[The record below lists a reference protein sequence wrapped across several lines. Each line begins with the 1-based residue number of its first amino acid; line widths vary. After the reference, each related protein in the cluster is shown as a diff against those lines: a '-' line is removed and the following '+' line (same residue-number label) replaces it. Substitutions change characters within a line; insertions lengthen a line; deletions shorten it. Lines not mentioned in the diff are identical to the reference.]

1 MSLRLSIPAELAS
14 PNQPAETRP
23 KQLEQWLNGLPLT
36 QLFDSTRAVCDSLAR
51 LNRTRLPVDER
62 LKLLEIYQPVL
73 NRLRAEIAEDY
84 NKAPL
89 PLPATSRQAV
99 NLARELLIEEAYAFK
114 VALLEKSSKMR
125 LFGAR
130 KQLVPLIEQ
139 VMRTLS
145 GALTLSYQSY
155 LPTPAGVW
163 HEMHELYRYAAQQK
177 LLEDEDP
184 LSPLSGVGASA
195 GSVGVI
201 YKQAVL
207 LALTDPYRLP
217 RVELPEVIR
226 IAAQLAPLTEL
237 RFGALP
243 GTQQLFVIHPETD
256 KPPKPAMQPGTDNEL
271 RGIEWIV
278 GTVLLV
284 HRLSEV
290 VAQLESEDQPIRNA
304 DALFSVPKDLLDR
317 LIQCWG
323 APPKRVFRRQAGQ
336 ATVQICSGINRI
348 CRLLGGAAQ
357 KGGARETSRM
367 NIPAFSDEP
376 LPEWDVIN
384 QSAGGFKLRGQPAGE
399 SGINV
404 GEIVAVQHRGMPG
417 VSIGVIRW
425 AQTFEDDSVE
435 FGVQMLGPRAE
446 AVSLEPVAGGRGTQK
461 ALLLPDIPALQQP
474 AAIVAMPGNYQPER
488 EFVLVLTKQV
498 DTIRA
503 AELLEKTACYELF
516 RFVAT

>member
-1 MSLRLSIPAELAS
+1 MSLRLSIPAALAS

-23 KQLEQWLNGLPLT
+23 KPLGQWLDSLPLT
-36 QLFDSTRAVCDSLAR
+36 QLFDSARAVCDELGR

-62 LKLLEIYQPVL
+62 LKLLEVYQPAL
-73 NRLRAEIAEDY
+73 SRLRAEIAEDY

-99 NLARELLIEEAYAFK
+99 NLARELLIEEAYAYK
-114 VALLEKSSKMR
+114 VALLEKSSKMM

-139 VMRTLS
+139 VMRTLAN
-145 GALTLSYQSY
+145 ALTLSYQSY

-163 HEMHELYRYAAQQK
+163 HEMHELYRYASQQK
-177 LLEDEDP
+177 LLEEEDT
-184 LSPLSGVGASA
+184 SGASPID
-195 GSVGVI
+195 VI

-207 LALTDPYRLP
+207 MALTDPYRLP
-217 RVELPEVIR
+217 RVELPEVVR
-226 IAAQLAPLTEL
+226 IAAHLAPLTEL

-243 GTQQLFVIHPETD
+243 GAQQLFVIHPETD
-256 KPPKPAMQPGTDNEL
+256 KPPKPAMQAGMDNEP
-271 RGIEWIV
+271 RGVEWVV

-290 VAQLESEDQPIRNA
+290 VTELESGTQRSHGT
-304 DALFSVPKDLLDR
+304 DALFSAPKDLLDR
-317 LIQCWG
+317 LVQCWG

-336 ATVQICSGINRI
+336 ATVQICSGINRL
-348 CRLLGGAAQ
+348 CRLLGSAAQ
-357 KGGARETSRM
+357 KGGSERETSRL
-367 NIPAFSDEP
+367 NIPVFADDNMQAWE
-376 LPEWDVIN
+376 VIN

-404 GEIVAVQHRGMPG
+404 GEVIGVQYRGMLG
-417 VSIGVIRW
+417 ISVGVIRW

-435 FGVQMLGPRAE
+435 FGVQMLAPRAE
-446 AVSLEPVAGGRGTQK
+446 PVSLEPVIGSRGEQK

-474 AAIVAMPGNYQPER
+474 AALVALPGNYQPER
-488 EFVLVLTKQV
+488 EFMLALAKQV
-498 DTIRA
+498 DRVRA
-503 AELLEKTACYELF
+503 TELLEKTACYELF
-516 RFVAT
+516 RFVTV